1 MSVLKGVMCQASGE
15 VFWGC
20 QGGFLG
26 MSGGV
31 SEVSVGGGMGKEQG
45 NL

>member
-1 MSVLKGVMCQASGE
+1 MGVCVERCYVSA
-15 VFWGC
+15 VR
-20 QGGFLG
+20 GGFLG

-31 SEVSVGGGMGKEQG
+31 SEVAVGGGMGKEQG